1 MRIPHRLSSNRGAVA
16 LLTMI
21 LTIFVL
27 VPCMFA
33 IRNLSILTTAHSRM
47 TESAQ
52 IAAYAGASVGRAGP
66 EGSVVIDQAGAGAQ
80 AQAVIDGTLQ
90 GFVFSGR
97 SGLREFSVEAIN
109 ISANPEQARTLDP
122 NCQTASLPDGQR
134 YCWRDGFGGPHWTS
148 GVVVR
153 IKQDVTLAPLAS
165 AVTLTSTGYAD
176 YTFQVQP
183 R

>member
-1 MRIPHRLSSNRGAVA
+1 MTIRRRLSSRRGAVA
-16 LLTMI
+16 LLTAI
-21 LTIFVL
+21 LTVFVL

-47 TESAQ
+47 TEAAQ

-66 EGSVVIDQAGAGAQ
+66 EGSVLIDQAGASAQ

-90 GFVFSGR
+90 GFIFSGR
-97 SGLREFSVEAIN
+97 GGLQAFNVEAIN
-109 ISANPEQARTLDP
+109 INANPEQARTLDP
-122 NCQTASLPDGQR
+122 NCQTAALPTGQR

-153 IKQDVTLAPLAS
+153 LAQDVTLAPLAS
-165 AVTLTSTGYAD
+165 AVSLTSTGYAD